1 MFNELVNEVISLIES
16 RESRERSRTEK
27 EQSSFQYS
35 VEYILKDLWLAS
47 KSVPVRETIMH
58 KRSGHYSDNPRYRDP
73 KLTYRP
79 TMAAFEGL
87 LNLNFIEITHEPEF
101 NLQTKRGTAT
111 RFIARDELLD
121 RFSQLDGH
129 PAISLTPDFDSETII
144 LRNSIDG
151 RKELI
156 DYEDTASTEKWR
168 ENLRI
173 INKTF
178 SKHWVDLY
186 VKDTEY
192 SGIADRINSSNEKDP
207 IDLSKRFLVR
217 IFTNGS
223 FKEGGRFYRGWWQN
237 VPSEYRRF
245 ITIDTKKTKEYDY
258 SQLNPNMIYAAYN
271 LELGSEDAYDRVLD
285 GEHRDT
291 VKQAF
296 NAMIQASTA
305 LTSKPENIDL
315 DPLGMSWRDLR
326 QAVLEAHKPIQ
337 HLFFTGLGNQLQFED
352 SSIAESIMLQFA
364 AIDAPALPIH
374 DSFIMHHGYA
384 SELEENMRRGFYERF
399 GRDINV
405 KHEMVEEI
413 INYEEDDIELKSLTF
428 DEIIE
433 GDKERTQW
441 TERSD
446 LWFKTVN
453 P

>member
-1 MFNELVNEVISLIES
+1 M
-16 RESRERSRTEK
+16 K
-27 EQSSFQYS
+27 
-35 VEYILKDLWLAS
+35 IL
-47 KSVPVRETIMH
+47 H
-58 KRSGHYSDNPRYRDP
+58 
-73 KLTYRP
+73 
-79 TMAAFEGL
+79 
-87 LNLNFIEITHEPEF
+87 
-101 NLQTKRGTAT
+101 Q
-111 RFIARDELLD
+111 
-121 RFSQLDGH
+121 Q
-129 PAISLTPDFDSETII
+129 
-144 LRNSIDG
+144 
-151 RKELI
+151 
-156 DYEDTASTEKWR
+156 KWR
-168 ENLRI
+168 ENLGI

-178 SKHWVDLY
+178 SKHWFDLY

-192 SGIADRINSSNEKDP
+192 SVIADRINSSNDKDP

-271 LELGSEDAYDRVLD
+271 LELGSEDAYNRVLD

-315 DPLGMSWRDLR
+315 DPLGMTWRDLR
-326 QAVLEAHKPIQ
+326 QAVLDAHKPIQ

-413 INYEEDDIELKSLTF
+413 VDNEEDDSELKSLTF